1 MKKKQRAISLT
12 ALATMNIHCPEDLN
26 LDIPEDKFAENE
38 AVFNDS
44 SNHIQLLPRPSS
56 SINSGGSKVLSYVSL
71 SFILA
76 IMILHFIE

>member
-1 MKKKQRAISLT
+1 
-12 ALATMNIHCPEDLN
+12 MNIHCPEDLN

-56 SINSGGSKVLSYVSL
+56 SINSGGSIVLGYAFISYISAI
-71 SFILA
+71 ILF
-76 IMILHFIE
+76 MF